1 MAKVETHYEK
11 IDRKYEIDE
20 YIKLIDYE
28 VGSQQLLIFYNG
40 VICLRGDKNQY
51 VEYGAPGDTSNVI
64 KMKFSLNIGDE
75 LTAIVIS

>member
-20 YIKLIDYE
+20 HVKLIDYV
-28 VGSQQLLIFYNG
+28 VGSKQLLIFYNG
-40 VICLRGDKNQY
+40 VICLRGEENQY
-51 VEYGAPGDTSNVI
+51 AELGEPGKTSNAI
-64 KMKFSLNIGDE
+64 KMKFPLNIGDE